1 MPDPSNWKSRC
12 TATCVQVSKVELGSK
27 NRKEVIALVVLGV
40 IGSITTARMF
50 LSSSVP
56 PPVAGQQIASTS
68 TAKPAMQRTASGK
81 FVKVT
86 EPRLDPTLDLDQLR
100 QNEQIKYAG
109 NARNIF
115 VAGSPVPEDNG
126 TTDHRK
132 NKPEPPPVPVVPP
145 PPPIELKFF
154 GFANKPGEAKKIFLS
169 HGEDIFIA
177 SEGDIVNRRY
187 RVLHISPA
195 SVDIEDVLN
204 NNRQSIPLTQG

>member
-1 MPDPSNWKSRC
+1 
-12 TATCVQVSKVELGSK
+12 VELGTK
-27 NRKEVIALVVLGV
+27 NRKEVIALVVLGLV
-40 IGSITTARMF
+40 GSITTARMF

-56 PPVAGQQIASTS
+56 PPAAGPQIASAN
-68 TAKPAMQRTASGK
+68 TAKPAMQRNASGK
-81 FVKVT
+81 LVKVT
-86 EPRLDPTLDLDQLR
+86 EPRLDPTLELDVLR

-109 NARNIF
+109 NGRNIF
-115 VAGSPVPEDNG
+115 VARSPEAMGNG
-126 TTDHRK
+126 TTDHSKKKR
-132 NKPEPPPVPVVPP
+132 EPPPAPVVIP

-154 GFANKPGEAKKIFLS
+154 GFASKPGEPKKIFLS

-195 SVDIEDVLN
+195 AVDIEDVLN